1 MGKVLFSE
9 PIYVFSDSKRVVGIC
24 VAKGYHRILGGK
36 IGHVS
41 FADSESSEDKTMLDF
56 FLQCQEAR
64 KSMRFY
70 FLTCMEVCSFN
81 MRQWLEVLILN
92 GYVAEKVC
100 VDMLLAVI

>member
-56 FLQCQEAR
+56 IFTMSR
-64 KSMRFY
+64 
-70 FLTCMEVCSFN
+70 N
-81 MRQWLEVLILN
+81 
-92 GYVAEKVC
+92 EKVYA
-100 VDMLLAVI
+100 VLLPHMYGSVFFQYAAVVGGADFERIRG

>member
-56 FLQCQEAR
+56 FLQCQGTR

>member
-41 FADSESSEDKTMLDF
+41 FADSESSEDKTMLDYF
-56 FLQCQEAR
+56 FYNVKKRESLCGFTSSHVW
-64 KSMRFY
+64 K
-70 FLTCMEVCSFN
+70 C
-81 MRQWLEVLILN
+81 VLSIC
-92 GYVAEKVC
+92 GSGWRC
-100 VDMLLAVI
+100 

>member
-56 FLQCQEAR
+56 FTMSR
-64 KSMRFY
+64 S
-70 FLTCMEVCSFN
+70 
-81 MRQWLEVLILN
+81 
-92 GYVAEKVC
+92 EKVYA
-100 VDMLLAVI
+100 VLLPHMYGSVFFQYAAVVEGADFERIRG